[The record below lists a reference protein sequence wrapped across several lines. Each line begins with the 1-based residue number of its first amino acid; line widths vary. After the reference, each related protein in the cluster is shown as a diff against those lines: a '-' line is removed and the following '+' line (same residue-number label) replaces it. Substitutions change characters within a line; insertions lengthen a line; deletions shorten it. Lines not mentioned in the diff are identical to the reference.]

1 MSFNKKKFTLLRK
14 NVINITKFVKCN
26 NTTGNQLLYVQENR
40 VTKDHK
46 DTNTV
51 EN

>member
-1 MSFNKKKFTLLRK
+1 MCKRRDRK
-14 NVINITKFVKCN
+14 EKW
-26 NTTGNQLLYVQENR
+26 

-51 EN
+51 ENYNNLDIVTAIVFYWKNSMNNTPR